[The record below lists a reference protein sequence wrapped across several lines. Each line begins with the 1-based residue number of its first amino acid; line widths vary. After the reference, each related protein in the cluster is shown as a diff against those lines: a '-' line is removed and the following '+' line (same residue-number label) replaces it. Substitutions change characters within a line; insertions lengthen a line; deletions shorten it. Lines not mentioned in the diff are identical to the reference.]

1 MKIVELR
8 FSEGLAVS
16 LKGGVV
22 WQCLKIVELGRF
34 SEGLAVSEGLAIGM
48 EREGIAFC
56 EAAVFVRIVEFR
68 VLRSFRLENY
78 FLARDEGR
86 WPNMIYSDGF
96 ILSSSGRLEVRY
108 HSR

>member
-1 MKIVELR
+1 
-8 FSEGLAVS
+8 
-16 LKGGVV
+16 
-22 WQCLKIVELGRF
+22 
-34 SEGLAVSEGLAIGM
+34 
-48 EREGIAFC
+48 
-56 EAAVFVRIVEFR
+56 
-68 VLRSFRLENY
+68 LENY